1 MHMLIISVVL
11 MRYNSTAL
19 IGMTLGGSL
28 GFLADNILGS
38 EEGYTT
44 FENKGWGSAVEYAFG
59 KLASGNFSRYGI
71 TVLMDMFVSLILFE
85 PTFKWLISGGENSYF
100 FGCDD
105 STKAIANGVVSSI
118 ISMITFNAYAN
129 QTRFLWAYPDKGQ
142 ENVISTPVILLAA
155 TTLSILFLISDTG
168 KGGINSPNM
177 KLVIVYTT
185 LLSMSL
191 LYMMGYMSPNVEED
205 EDDDDDLTKGEK
217 YLENQCNVRK
227 FASKGKFAFLLI
239 AIITL
244 FGTYAT
250 RKVGDIENGCNK
262 YFQPIMALLF
272 FSLLASTNGFSS
284 LKCCFGNMDSECD
297 KDKFF
302 QQGVN
307 IITIISIIGA
317 FLVLMNKYGG
327 MPCFNIPNP
336 ITLII
341 SLFSN
346 LFNMLGSVFRSF
358 NLGSLI
364 NQYPGF
370 LSFVSLVILIL
381 SYYSYDKTVK
391 CKIQDKKE

>member
-1 MHMLIISVVL
+1 M
-11 MRYNSTAL
+11 
-19 IGMTLGGSL
+19 
-28 GFLADNILGS
+28 
-38 EEGYTT
+38 E
-44 FENKGWGSAVEYAFG
+44 K
-59 KLASGNFSRYGI
+59 
-71 TVLMDMFVSLILFE
+71 
-85 PTFKWLISGGENSYF
+85 NSYF

-155 TTLSILFLISDTG
+155 TILSILFLISNTG
-168 KGGINSPNM
+168 EGGINSPNM

-250 RKVGDIENGCNK
+250 RKVGVLRMDVINISTYYG
-262 YFQPIMALLF
+262 IIIL
-272 FSLLASTNGFSS
+272 SLLASTNGFSS
-284 LKCCFGNMDSECD
+284 LKCCFGNMDSE
-297 KDKFF
+297 
-302 QQGVN
+302 
-307 IITIISIIGA
+307 
-317 FLVLMNKYGG
+317 
-327 MPCFNIPNP
+327 
-336 ITLII
+336 
-341 SLFSN
+341 
-346 LFNMLGSVFRSF
+346 
-358 NLGSLI
+358 
-364 NQYPGF
+364 
-370 LSFVSLVILIL
+370 
-381 SYYSYDKTVK
+381 
-391 CKIQDKKE
+391 